1 MNIFLNIIYLVGG
14 VAGLYYGA
22 DFLVKGGVDIAR
34 RCGISTLVIGLT
46 LVAFATSAPELAV
59 SISAALNN
67 QPDISLGN
75 VIGSNIANIGLILG
89 LCGCIL
95 PMTVNRQL
103 LKFDTP
109 VMIAATLILAALCAF
124 CSGISR
130 LAGLI
135 LFILLLAYIA
145 WNVYASRKNME
156 KEEKHIPE
164 YPLYLAII
172 IVAASLGVLVGGAK
186 AFLAGAVY
194 FAKMLNLS
202 DAVIGLTIV
211 AVGTSLP
218 ELATSIVAACK
229 GEKDIAIGNVIGS
242 NIFNILGIIGLTSI
256 VSPIGNTSL
265 NYIDFGVMVF
275 ISILLMI
282 FMLSS
287 RILNRIESAILLLI
301 YIIYTVHL
309 CS

>member
-109 VMIAATLILAALCAF
+109 VMLAATLILAALCTF

-194 FAKMLNLS
+194 FAKMLNFS

-229 GEKDIAIGNVIGS
+229 GEKDIAIGNVVGS

-256 VSPIGNTSL
+256 VSPISNTSL

-287 RILNRIESAILLLI
+287 KILNRIESAILLLI

-309 CS
+309 CI